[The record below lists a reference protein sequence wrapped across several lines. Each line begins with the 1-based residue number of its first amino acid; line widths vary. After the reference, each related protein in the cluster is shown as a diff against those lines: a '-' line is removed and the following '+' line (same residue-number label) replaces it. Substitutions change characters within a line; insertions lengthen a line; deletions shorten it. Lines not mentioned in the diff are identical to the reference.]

1 MPYSLGKKDGG
12 LSVIAILTV
21 DQRGSQSGPDLVPE
35 VLDVLNSPALGPT
48 ARAFER
54 TAGDEVQG
62 VLAGGAAVVARM
74 ELLLRRDRWNI
85 GLGIGAVEEPL
96 PTSTRAGRGEA
107 FVLARQAVTRAKQHA
122 SRVSIVGADHYRA
135 DQIETVAWLWAGV
148 LTRRS
153 ARGWEVADLL
163 AGGSSHAEAAHR
175 LGISQSAVS
184 QRAQAAGLV
193 EADRAARL
201 LVDLIDQALRGET
214 VLNGDEGR

>member
-1 MPYSLGKKDGG
+1 M
-12 LSVIAILTV
+12 VVAILTV
-21 DQRGSQSGPDLVPE
+21 DQRGSRSGPDLVPE
-35 VLDVLNSPALGPT
+35 VLDALNSPALGPA

-62 VLAGGAAVVARM
+62 VLTSGSAIVARI
-74 ELLLRRDRWNI
+74 ELLLRRGDWNI
-85 GLGIGAVEEPL
+85 GLGLGAVEEPL
-96 PTSTRAGRGEA
+96 PASTRAGRGDA
-107 FVLARQAVTRAKQHA
+107 FVLARQAVTRAKLHT
-122 SRVSIVGADHYRA
+122 SRVSVVGADHYRA
-135 DQIETVAWLWAGV
+135 DQIETIAWLWAGV

-163 AGGSSHAEAAHR
+163 AEGISHAEAAHR

-201 LVDLIDQALRGET
+201 LAAMIDQ
-214 VLNGDEGR
+214 VLNGEDGR

>member
-1 MPYSLGKKDGG
+1 MT
-12 LSVIAILTV
+12 IAILTV
-21 DQRGSQSGPDLVPE
+21 DQRGSRSGPDLVPE
-35 VLDVLNSPALGPT
+35 ILDALNSPGLGPA

-62 VLAGGAAVVARM
+62 VLDTGVAVVSRM
-74 ELLLRRDRWNI
+74 QLLLRRGDWNI
-85 GLGIGAVEEPL
+85 GLGLGEVEEPL
-96 PTSTRAGRGEA
+96 PASTRAGRGEA
-107 FVLARQAVTRAKQHA
+107 FVLARTAVTRAKQHP
-122 SRVSIVGADHYRA
+122 SRVSVVGTDHYRA

-163 AGGSSHAEAAHR
+163 TTGISHAEAAHR

-193 EADRAARL
+193 EAERAARL
-201 LVDLIDQALRGET
+201 LADQIDQALDPSDLKPGNLKPSKESR
-214 VLNGDEGR
+214 